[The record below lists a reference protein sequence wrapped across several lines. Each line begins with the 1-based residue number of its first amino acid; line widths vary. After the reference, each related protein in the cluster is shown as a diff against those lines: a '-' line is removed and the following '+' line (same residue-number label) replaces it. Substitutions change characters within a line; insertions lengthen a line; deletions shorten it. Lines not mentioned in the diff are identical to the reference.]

1 MRRSLSFFPYILVCH
16 PLFCC
21 VCVNPCASV
30 FLSLSPCCS
39 VFVFLT
45 VWCVSLCAYVSASAF
60 FMHRCSLT
68 PPIFADKRAHFIFG
82 GWKKRCSEVWRLI
95 NANAD
100 VAHMTAATL
109 EVMQRHTTSQQ
120 KRTSSLMKVFQIIDR
135 PRCPCIPPSEA
146 WTQAKSGTP
155 HPHPHDLHCSI
166 PACLGTTLGDYSHS
180 GKTEEM
186 ERKTESLDLCHVFPC
201 SELMK
206 QEMLG

>member
-1 MRRSLSFFPYILVCH
+1 
-16 PLFCC
+16 
-21 VCVNPCASV
+21 
-30 FLSLSPCCS
+30 
-39 VFVFLT
+39 
-45 VWCVSLCAYVSASAF
+45 
-60 FMHRCSLT
+60 
-68 PPIFADKRAHFIFG
+68 
-82 GWKKRCSEVWRLI
+82 
-95 NANAD
+95 
-100 VAHMTAATL
+100 
-109 EVMQRHTTSQQ
+109 
-120 KRTSSLMKVFQIIDR
+120 MKVFQIIDR